1 MFNTYIWIILGMAVV
16 TYIPRMLPLVAFQ
29 TDGIPTFLRGV
40 LKNVPYA
47 ILGALIFPGILTFN
61 GEVWMGILG
70 ALTAFV
76 AAYFG
81 ASLIVI
87 VICSVSVLSVL
98 SFLFP

>member
-1 MFNTYIWIILGMAVV
+1 MNSTYIWIILGMAIV

-29 TDGIPTFLRGV
+29 TDSIPPFLRGV

-47 ILGALIFPGILTFN
+47 ILGALIFPGILVFN
-61 GEVWMGILG
+61 ENLWMGIVG

-87 VICSVSVLSVL
+87 VICSVGVLCTL
-98 SFLFP
+98 SLLFT